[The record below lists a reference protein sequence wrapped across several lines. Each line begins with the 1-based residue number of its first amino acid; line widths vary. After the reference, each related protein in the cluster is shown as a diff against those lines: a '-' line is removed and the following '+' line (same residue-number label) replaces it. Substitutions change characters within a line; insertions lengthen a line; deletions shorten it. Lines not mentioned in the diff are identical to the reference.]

1 MSTRKAAKKSG
12 PGPKPK
18 KNFNLE
24 IIRAQ
29 DKEPIEGARSGG
41 CIMCGG
47 CQITGHCM
55 LKS

>member
-18 KNFNLE
+18 KNCNPE

-41 CIMCGG
+41 CLMCGG

-55 LKS
+55 LES